1 MIGPSHIV
9 HIRAVSG
16 ESSLELLA
24 RARAGDSQALEDLIA
39 RYLPRLRRWASGR
52 LPASARERDD
62 TDDLVQE
69 TVIKTLRKLEGFD
82 PRHAGALQGYLRQA
96 VLNRIR
102 DAIRRQQRRPA
113 PAPLDDDMTGDGTS
127 PLEQAIGVEALER
140 YDAALA
146 TLAVQDQEAI
156 IGRIEWG
163 YDYEELARELGK
175 PSSEA
180 ARVAVRRALLKLA
193 DRMRHGGS

>member
-9 HIRAVSG
+9 HIRAVNG

-24 RARAGDSQALEDLIA
+24 RARAGDSLALEDLIA

-113 PAPLDDDMTGDGTS
+113 PVPLDEDMTGDGTS

>member
-1 MIGPSHIV
+1 M
-9 HIRAVSG
+9 SG

-24 RARAGDSQALEDLIA
+24 RAQAGDSQALDDLIA

-52 LPASARERDD
+52 LPSWARERED

-69 TVIKTLRKLEGFD
+69 TVIKTLRKLEGFE
-82 PRHAGALQGYLRQA
+82 PRHPGAFQAYLRQA

-102 DAIRRQQRRPA
+102 DSIRRQERRPA
-113 PAPLDDDMTGDGTS
+113 PETLDEEMTSDRTS
-127 PLEQAIGVEALER
+127 PLEQAIGAEALAR

-146 TLAVQDQEAI
+146 TLPDRDQEVI

-163 YDYEELARELGK
+163 YDYDELARELGK

-193 DRMRHGGS
+193 DRMRNAGI

>member
-9 HIRAVSG
+9 HITAVSG

-24 RARAGDSQALEDLIA
+24 RARAGDSLALEDLIA

-113 PAPLDDDMTGDGTS
+113 PAPLDEDMTGDGTS

-146 TLAVQDQEAI
+146 TMAVQDQEAI